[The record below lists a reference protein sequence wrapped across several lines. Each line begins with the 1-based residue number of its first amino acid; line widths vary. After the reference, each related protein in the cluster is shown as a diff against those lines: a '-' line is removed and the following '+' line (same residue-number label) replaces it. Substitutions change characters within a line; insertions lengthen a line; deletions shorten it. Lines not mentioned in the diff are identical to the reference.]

1 MQWGL
6 YDRSQD
12 LALINQAGGLYGR
25 IKINRGR
32 KYRPNAVRS
41 VHTTEVKILPYR
53 LTWLAAYTWSKFGH
67 WNESRI
73 FCIIVRQGKS
83 KHSDWFSLGQDSAI
97 QTISMEMV
105 IGCVFFV
112 FEKRQIQN
120 NMAQV
125 PYNKLLTNL
134 ASSSRTGECWPSV
147 VFVRA
152 SLRPVRTVATSGQ
165 YSPVLPS
172 RSVSKRLLC

>member
-12 LALINQAGGLYGR
+12 LALINQVGGLYGR

-134 ASSSRTGECWPSV
+134 ASSSCTGEYWPSIL
-147 VFVRA
+147 FYRPRCAQSLLPRPRANIPQYCPHTRLVR
-152 SLRPVRTVATSGQ
+152 G
-165 YSPVLPS
+165 
-172 RSVSKRLLC
+172 